1 MKITGSGPVE
11 WQRIQDTYRRTQREP
26 RAAAGDR
33 AEISAQGRLLAKLHS
48 EAMADGMRT
57 EKTAAL
63 KAQIEAGTYHVSTDQ
78 LVAAIMKEIG

>member
-1 MKITGSGPVE
+1 
-11 WQRIQDTYRRTQREP
+11 
-26 RAAAGDR
+26 
-33 AEISAQGRLLAKLHS
+33 LAKLHS